1 MKGPAMTPRIPLSVI
16 ATLAL
21 TIATALL
28 IFAAVWAVDVFGL
41 ANTLLQIIT
50 PGHIAPALFA

>member
-1 MKGPAMTPRIPLSVI
+1 MIRRIPLSLI

-28 IFAAVWAVDVFGL
+28 IFVTVWAIDSFGL
-41 ANTLLQIIT
+41 ANTLLQTIA
-50 PGHIAPALFA
+50 PGYIAPALFA